1 MKKQNKDMKAV
12 LKEADQFLKKM
23 ELMYYTTYKQKR
35 TRHYMEGKSI
45 FGDSKDVKDVHGL
58 HFIITKDNLS
68 DYYKNDTF
76 VGKDTN
82 PFFEEVPFLCNS
94 IDEIDFENL

>member
-1 MKKQNKDMKAV
+1 M
-12 LKEADQFLKKM
+12 
-23 ELMYYTTYKQKR
+23 
-35 TRHYMEGKSI
+35 
-45 FGDSKDVKDVHGL
+45 
-58 HFIITKDNLS
+58 S